1 MHFGRPDQQWMRLA
15 LGFGE
20 RGLGRTWPNPS
31 VGCIIVRDNLL
42 VGRGVTGD
50 GGRPHAES
58 VALKHADGRSSGAT
72 AYVTLEPCSHTGETG
87 PCTELL
93 IGAGVVRVVTPFDD
107 PDERVSGKGHDGLRK
122 AGIKVEAGCLERE
135 AMHSHLGFLLRVIH
149 GRPMVSLK
157 LAHSLD
163 GKLATGSGE
172 SKWIS
177 GPASRRLVH
186 VLRARHD
193 AVLVGRGTA
202 LADNPRLTPRGIGVS
217 NLPVRIV
224 LDTNLSTPE
233 DSQLGRSART
243 GPVWMCHG
251 TAAPEARRE
260 AWRATGAQTIECGAS
275 QCGRLDL
282 ADVMSR
288 LAGRGLTRVF
298 CEGGPELATSLVR
311 DGLVDRLYGFAA
323 GIALGSDA
331 MAMFGDLDCTEIRN
345 AHRFELRLQR
355 RIGDDLLG
363 VWSRPIA
370 SYGFRG
376 RTC

>member
-1 MHFGRPDQQWMRLA
+1 MLFSRPDQQWMRLA
-15 LGFGE
+15 LSFGE

-31 VGCIIVRDNLL
+31 VGCLIVHDNLPIA
-42 VGRGVTGD
+42 RGVTGY

-58 VALKHADGRSSGAT
+58 VALKRAGSRSSGAT

-93 IGAGVVRVVTPFDD
+93 IGSGIARVVTPLDD
-107 PDERVSGKGHDGLRK
+107 PDERVSGKGHHSLRK
-122 AGIKVEAGCLERE
+122 AGIKVESGCLERE
-135 AMHSHLGFLLRVIH
+135 AMHSHLGFLLRVVH
-149 GRPMVSLK
+149 GRPMISLK

-163 GKLATGSGE
+163 GKVATGSGE

-177 GPASRRLVH
+177 GPASRRFVH
-186 VLRARHD
+186 VMRARHD

-202 LADNPRLTPRGIGVS
+202 LFDNPRLTPRGIGVG

-224 LDTNLSTPE
+224 LDTNLSTPA
-233 DSQLGRSART
+233 DSHLGSSAGK

-251 TAAPEARRE
+251 AAAPEMHRE
-260 AWRATGAQTIECGAS
+260 AWRATGAEAIECGAS
-275 QCGRLDL
+275 PCGRLDL
-282 ADVMSR
+282 ADVMAR
-288 LAGRGLTRVF
+288 LAGRGLTRIF
-298 CEGGPELATSLVR
+298 CEGGPELATSLIR
-311 DGLVDRLYGFAA
+311 DGLVDRFHGFAA

-331 MAMFGDLDCTEIRN
+331 LPMFRDLDCADIRD
-345 AHRFELRLQR
+345 AHKFELRHLR
-355 RIGDDLLG
+355 RVGDDVMG

-376 RTC
+376 RFC